1 MNAAAR
7 AFNSTR
13 IASYSVSTFE
23 LLNLF
28 AEVEDLLKRIADTD
42 DLFLRRSRAQVLSKL
57 IAVKETMIGD

>member
-1 MNAAAR
+1 MHAAAR
-7 AFNSTR
+7 AFNNTR

-57 IAVKETMIGD
+57 VAVKETMIGD